1 MHWLL
6 CLYNLQCSWSI
17 WDTTE
22 KIEGIIQLD
31 SLEGT
36 KLDHEMR
43 ASPNLKFSH
52 LFSSMN
58 SLYSL
63 FIFTPD
69 TVLHNQNRNSKWRPR
84 TTNHINRIGPR
95 FMQKT
100 FIESTQDYNFT
111 NSLSRNWKES
121 FPKSKSIN
129 H

>member
-22 KIEGIIQLD
+22 KIEGIIQQD

-63 FIFTPD
+63 HFHPW
-69 TVLHNQNRNSKWRPR
+69 HSPA
-84 TTNHINRIGPR
+84 
-95 FMQKT
+95 
-100 FIESTQDYNFT
+100 
-111 NSLSRNWKES
+111 
-121 FPKSKSIN
+121 
-129 H
+129 